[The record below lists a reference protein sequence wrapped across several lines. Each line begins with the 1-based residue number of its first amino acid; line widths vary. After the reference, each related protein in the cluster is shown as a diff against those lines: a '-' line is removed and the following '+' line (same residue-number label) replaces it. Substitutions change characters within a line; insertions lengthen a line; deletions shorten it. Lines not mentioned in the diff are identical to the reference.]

1 MLARLGFSQALGNL
15 KNMFSA
21 KLAASTAKIF
31 AVRKGASMANVSN
44 DITKVRNIGI
54 SAHIDSGK
62 TTLSERILFYTGK
75 IHKIEE
81 VKGKSG
87 VGATMDSMDLEREK
101 GITIQ
106 SAATFC
112 QWGDYTINLIDTPG
126 HVDFTVE
133 VERALRVL
141 DGAVLVLCSVA
152 GVQSQ
157 SITVDRQMKRYGV
170 PRLAFIN
177 KMDRAGA
184 NPFRVMGMLREKLNH
199 NAHMVT
205 YPIGAE
211 DEFKG
216 IVDLLTMEAIY
227 FDGDNGEKMRKE
239 AIPEDILDKCK
250 EFRNNL
256 VEALADFDDN
266 LAEKYLEGKEVSAEE
281 LRPILRKATLSLNF
295 TPVFMGS
302 AFKNKGVQV
311 LLDGVGSYLPA
322 PTEAQNKALDQKNG
336 EAEVV
341 LESNPDKPFVG
352 LAFKLEDGRYGQL
365 TYMRIY
371 QGTVKKGDFIF
382 NINTGKK
389 VKVPRMVR
397 MHSDEMHDIEGASAG
412 DIVALFGVEC
422 SSGDT
427 FTDGTVDYT
436 MTSMHVA
443 AAVISLSV
451 APKNRDGQ
459 VNFSKALNRFSK
471 EDPTFRVAR
480 DEESGETL
488 ISGMGE
494 LHLEIYV
501 ERMKREYGVEVTV
514 GKPQVAYRET
524 ITTKAGLDYTH
535 KKQTGG
541 AGQFAK
547 IQGSLEPQP
556 EGAVENY
563 EFVNE
568 VVGGSIPREYIPAC
582 DKGFQEQLK
591 KGMLIGAPVVN
602 IRCTVS
608 DGSYH
613 PVDSSEMAFRVCAMA
628 AIRESYMKANPIILE
643 PIMKVE
649 VAAPEE
655 FQGSVVGQLNQRRGV
670 ILDSST
676 EDKYFTAQAFVPFSE
691 MFGYSTTLRSATQ
704 GKGEF
709 TMEFAKYE
717 PVPRQVQ
724 EEMVKQYKEKRAAE
738 QK

>member
-1 MLARLGFSQALGNL
+1 M
-15 KNMFSA
+15 A
-21 KLAASTAKIF
+21 K
-31 AVRKGASMANVSN
+31 VG

-62 TTLSERILFYTGK
+62 TTLSERVLFYTGK

-87 VGATMDSMDLEREK
+87 VGATMDFMELEREK

-106 SAATFC
+106 SAATYC
-112 QWGDYTINLIDTPG
+112 TWGDYNINLIDTPG

-141 DGAVLVLCSVA
+141 DGAVLVLCAVA

-157 SITVDRQMKRYGV
+157 SITVDRQMRRYGV

-184 NPFRVMGMLREKLNH
+184 NPFRVVDMLRDKLML
-199 NAHMVT
+199 NAWMVN
-205 YPIGAE
+205 YPMGAE
-211 DEFKG
+211 DQFQG
-216 IVDLLTMEAIY
+216 MVDLLNMKAY
-227 FDGDNGEKMRKE
+227 FFDGDNGENIRAEECPAEYKE
-239 AIPEDILDKCK
+239 KCAAA
-250 EFRNNL
+250 RNDL
-256 VEALADFDDN
+256 IAALGDFDDKI
-266 LAEKYLEGKEVSAEE
+266 AEKYLNEEEVTEAE
-281 LRPILRKATLSLNF
+281 LIPAIRKATLSLKF
-295 TPVFMGS
+295 VPVFVGT

-311 LLDGVGSYLPA
+311 LLDGVCRYLPN
-322 PTEAQNKALDQKNG
+322 PDEVVNKALDQRDG
-336 EAEVV
+336 EKEIILKSDAT
-341 LESNPDKPFVG
+341 LPLVG

-371 QGTVKKGDFIF
+371 QGSLNKGDFIF
-382 NINTGKK
+382 NVNAGNKK
-389 VKVPRMVR
+389 VKIPRVVR
-397 MHSDEMHDIEGASAG
+397 MHADEMHDVETAVAG

-427 FTDGTVDYT
+427 FTDGKIDYT

-443 AAVISLSV
+443 DAVISLAV
-451 APKNRDGQ
+451 KPKNRDAQ

-471 EDPTFRVAR
+471 EDPTFRVSR
-480 DEESGETL
+480 DEESGDTL

-501 ERMKREYGVEVTV
+501 ERMKREYGVEVEV
-514 GKPQVAYRET
+514 GNPQVAYRET
-524 ITTKAGLDYTH
+524 ITQKADYEYTH

-547 IQGSLEPQP
+547 VLGFFEPIP
-556 EGAVENY
+556 ADAGKTY
-563 EFVNE
+563 EFENK
-568 VVGGSIPREYIPAC
+568 VVGGSIPKEYIPAV

-591 KGMLIGAPVVN
+591 KGLLIGAPVVN
-602 IRCTVS
+602 VKVNVN

-613 PVDSSEMAFRVCAMA
+613 PVDSSELAFRLAAMA
-628 AIRESYMKANPIILE
+628 AFRENYKAAGPVILE

-655 FQGSVVGQLNQRRGV
+655 FQGTVIGQLNQRRGV
-670 ILDSST
+670 ILESQT
-676 EDKYFTAQAFVPFSE
+676 VERYFTASANVPFSQ
-691 MFGYSTTLRSATQ
+691 MFGYSTDLRSATQ

-709 TMEFAKYE
+709 SMEFAKYE
-717 PVPRQVQ
+717 PVPRNVQ
-724 EEMVKQYKEKRAAE
+724 EEMIKEYQKKRAAE
-738 QK
+738 NK